1 MTIFG
6 TRGLYLCNN
15 KNDKAMPK
23 EFQTWIENSTEIEAL
38 ILDLDL
44 EFEGVEE

>member
-23 EFQTWIENSTEIEAL
+23 EFQNQIVNFSEIEAL
-38 ILDLDL
+38 IDDLDL
-44 EFEGVEE
+44 EFTGVE